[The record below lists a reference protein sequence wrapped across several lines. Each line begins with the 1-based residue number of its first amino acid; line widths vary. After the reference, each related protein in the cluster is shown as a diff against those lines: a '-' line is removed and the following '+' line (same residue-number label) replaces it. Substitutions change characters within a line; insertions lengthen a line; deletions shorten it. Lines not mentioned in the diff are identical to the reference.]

1 MSSAPPK
8 PVSPPATDQD
18 VVTLGAALWRRRF
31 SILVPTAL
39 AFGVSLAIVNMLP
52 ARHSGEARVLLESR
66 ETVHSR
72 PMADPRENAAIDPEA
87 LAGQVQIVMSKDL
100 ALKVIRDLEL
110 TKRAEFN
117 PIAKGLG
124 VVHILGMLTGMM
136 NDPRAIPIEERALQN
151 FHKRLLVSPQGK
163 SRVLSIRF
171 QSEDAQLAANVA
183 NRIAEEYLSRAE
195 MAKRDTAKV
204 ASEGLDKA
212 IEPLMRREIDADA
225 NLEAFRASKGLFVGS
240 GNMTISNQQ
249 LAEMNAQLATARA
262 RQADLEARARLIRE
276 ALRLGRV
283 FETSEINNDELVRRL
298 LERRAALKAQIA
310 FDERTLLPGHPR
322 MQELHAQLRD
332 LETQVRAA
340 AERAARALEND
351 ARAAGARLESLQAE
365 LDNQMRSAALAKE
378 DEAQL
383 KALEREASAPREQPL
398 SFRNPFHD
406 DPSPSGETASPADGR
421 IISRASA
428 QNDPAFPER
437 LSIVALATL
446 GMLVVSSAL
455 VASLHLMAR
464 LSIFARAA
472 TGARGPLGA
481 GIGKF
486 REPHA
491 RPAKGWMM
499 PAGPVSVA
507 VPAAREW
514 FGELPPAAEPIA
526 EAGFAHAA
534 LPHAG
539 FAHAGFAHA
548 GFAPAASSL
557 PDEIAAELALL
568 GVPGRA
574 KVLVLQGLG
583 RGTRIALQAMTIG
596 RRIAQD
602 GATVIV
608 DLSGANPLYPSVLGD
623 GATGLADYLAGTVE
637 IADILHRDPHS
648 RLHLVPAGEPLA
660 SHLAG
665 PVARQAVQSLVRAL
679 AEAYVFVVIDAGPV
693 GGAAEFVTEAADCLG
708 LVAPE
713 GADEDYLQEAIA
725 RLEEISAAPVL
736 VIDDQQDRALDAA
749 A

>member
-151 FHKRLLVSPQGK
+151 FHKRLLVSPQEK

-212 IEPLMRREIDADA
+212 IEPLMRRVIDADA

-298 LERRAALKAQIA
+298 LERRTALKAQIA

-365 LDNQMRSAALAKE
+365 LDNQMRLAALAKE

-486 REPHA
+486 RERHA
-491 RPAKGWMM
+491 RPAEGWMM

-526 EAGFAHAA
+526 E
-534 LPHAG
+534 
-539 FAHAGFAHA
+539 AGFAHA

-583 RGTRIALQAMTIG
+583 RGTRIALQAMIIG

-623 GATGLADYLAGTVE
+623 GAMGLADYLAGTVE

>member
-212 IEPLMRREIDADA
+212 IEPLMRRVIDADA
-225 NLEAFRASKGLFVGS
+225 NLESFRAPKGLFVGS

-406 DPSPSGETASPADGR
+406 DPSPSGEAASPADGR

-491 RPAKGWMM
+491 RPAEGWMM

-526 EAGFAHAA
+526 EAGFAH
-534 LPHAG
+534 
-539 FAHAGFAHA
+539 
-548 GFAPAASSL
+548 AASSL

-583 RGTRIALQAMTIG
+583 RGTRIALQAMIIG

-623 GATGLADYLAGTVE
+623 GAMGLADYLAGTVE